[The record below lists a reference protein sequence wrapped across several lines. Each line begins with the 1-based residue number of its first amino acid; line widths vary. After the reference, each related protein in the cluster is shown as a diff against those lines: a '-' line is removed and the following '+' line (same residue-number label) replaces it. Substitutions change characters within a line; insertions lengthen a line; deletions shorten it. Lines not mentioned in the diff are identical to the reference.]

1 MLSTLGP
8 PSESSTESDTMKPK
22 RKLPPSF
29 LEDKSSSKYGFK
41 TASQLKAEGVKTA
54 FFKPAGGSRASNS
67 VNSFG
72 ATKVSVGKVF
82 LSKEQRAVHERVVE
96 HGKSVF
102 FTGSAGTGKSVVL
115 REIIKG
121 LRNKFA
127 TKTDAVAVTA
137 STGIAAC
144 NIGGVTLHSFAGC
157 GLGLEPVE
165 ALVTKVKRNRKGA
178 SRWMRT
184 SVLIVDEISMVDP
197 DFLDKLNQLGQIIRK
212 SPKPFGGIQVIMTG
226 DFFQLPPVNKSNTA
240 TRYAFDAKCWG
251 ELVQESICLTQVFR
265 QKDAS
270 ECYTS

>member
-1 MLSTLGP
+1 MT
-8 PSESSTESDTMKPK
+8 ESSTDSETVHQK
-22 RKLPPSF
+22 RKLPASF
-29 LEDKSSSKYGFK
+29 YMDASKTLKPQYGFK
-41 TASQLKAEGVKTA
+41 SASQLRAEGMKPE
-54 FFKPAGGSRASNS
+54 FFKAAGGSRASSS

-82 LSKEQRAVHERVVE
+82 LSKEQRVVHDRVVQQ
-96 HGKSVF
+96 GKSVF

-121 LRNKFA
+121 LRQKYQ

-184 SVLIVDEISMVDP
+184 NVLIVDES
-197 DFLDKLNQLGQIIRK
+197 
-212 SPKPFGGIQVIMTG
+212 T
-226 DFFQLPPVNKSNTA
+226 
-240 TRYAFDAKCWG
+240 WG
-251 ELVQESICLTQVFR
+251 KTQ
-265 QKDAS
+265 
-270 ECYTS
+270 